1 MLSKIIAI
9 IENIRFITSN
19 ENILVNIENLLKEV

>member
-1 MLSKIIAI
+1 MISKIIKI

-19 ENILVNIENLLKEV
+19 ENVLVNIESLLKEV

>member
-9 IENIRFITSN
+9 IENINFIISN
-19 ENILVNIENLLKEV
+19 KDVLITIENLLKEV

>member
-1 MLSKIIAI
+1 MLSKIITI

-19 ENILVNIENLLKEV
+19 ENVLVSIENLLKGV

>member
-1 MLSKIIAI
+1 MLSKIITI

-19 ENILVNIENLLKEV
+19 ENVLASIENLLKEV